1 MENMIRL
8 RMSQELE
15 QRRAINMA
23 YKFFISTLRC
33 ISLHV
38 PSLPRRENKK

>member
-1 MENMIRL
+1 MENMIGL

-15 QRRAINMA
+15 QRRAIHMA
-23 YKFFISTLRC
+23 YKFFISTLSC

-38 PSLPRRENKK
+38 PPLPLRENKK